1 MSVIYQTTITRIG
14 QSAMEALGE
23 QMLITFREGAPADIE
38 EFCFIHCHGELTGAL
53 QPGARCELGQ
63 HCYPVTAVGSVAEQ
77 NLREL
82 GHITLRFDGLR
93 EAEFPG
99 TVHVAGACT
108 GRYRAGLYFDVCRL
122 RRKNMNQVAVVI
134 GGGQTLGAFLCRGLA
149 EEGYRVAVVDIQSD
163 KAANVAQEI
172 NADFGE
178 GMAYG
183 FGADATSEQSV
194 LALSRGVDEIFG
206 RVDLLVYSA
215 GIAKAAFIS
224 DFQLGDFD
232 RSLQVNLVGY
242 FLCAREFSRL
252 MIRDGIQGRIIQINS
267 KSGKVG
273 SKHNSGYSAAKFGG
287 VGLTQSLALDLA
299 EYGITVHSLMLGNLL
314 KSPMFQSLLPQ
325 YATKLG
331 IKPDEVEQYY
341 IDKVPLKRGC
351 DYQDV
356 LNMLLFYA
364 SPKASYCTGQSI
376 NVTGGQ
382 VMF

>member
-1 MSVIYQTTITRIG
+1 
-14 QSAMEALGE
+14 
-23 QMLITFREGAPADIE
+23 
-38 EFCFIHCHGELTGAL
+38 
-53 QPGARCELGQ
+53 
-63 HCYPVTAVGSVAEQ
+63 
-77 NLREL
+77 
-82 GHITLRFDGLR
+82 
-93 EAEFPG
+93 
-99 TVHVAGACT
+99 
-108 GRYRAGLYFDVCRL
+108 
-122 RRKNMNQVAVVI
+122 MNQVAVVI
-134 GGGQTLGAFLCRGLA
+134 GGGQTLGAFLCHGLA
-149 EEGYRVAVVDIQSD
+149 AEGYRVAVVDIQSD

-172 NADFGE
+172 NAEYGE
-178 GMAYG
+178 GTAYG

-331 IKPDEVEQYY
+331 IKPEQVEQYY

-376 NVTGGQ
+376 NVTRRSGDVLINSGDLLRISARLIECLMRYAYQ
-382 VMF
+382 AYRTSATTSRRSYGIRTHHRRRYRLVCATGLRRLANFSF